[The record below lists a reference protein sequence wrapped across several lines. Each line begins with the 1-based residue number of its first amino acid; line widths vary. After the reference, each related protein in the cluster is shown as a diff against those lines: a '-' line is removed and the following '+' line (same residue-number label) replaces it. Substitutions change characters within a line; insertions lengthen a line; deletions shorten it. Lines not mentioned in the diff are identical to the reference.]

1 MPKGHTV
8 RKVRASQG
16 RIADNVSRR
25 RLPGKCNRNRPPA
38 LRRVRMERRGKSSPV
53 SMVTWIRCKPYPKQH
68 RMGIV
73 CPTHI
78 PGWHAAKS
86 RGAARRRAAKTDGRP
101 RQNPAYRQSGTKHPR
116 LFESGVLCAS
126 FAAGIRRLFC
136 RVPSQAAP
144 FWSAGE
150 QRAPQ
155 PRSS

>member
-78 PGWHAAKS
+78 PGWHTAKS
-86 RGAARRRAAKTDGRP
+86 RGAFRRRDAKTDGRP
-101 RQNPAYRQSGTKHPR
+101 RQNPAYRQSCNFHTDPR
-116 LFESGVLCAS
+116 HYRFTVAALFNYKPIPVLPRKTERPGS
-126 FAAGIRRLFC
+126 LYRFFC
-136 RVPSQAAP
+136 V
-144 FWSAGE
+144 
-150 QRAPQ
+150 
-155 PRSS
+155 